1 MSGAARDVGTT
12 LGKNANAGA
21 GSVTGTGTGG
31 KFGSQYA
38 SGVGGKSGEARTKGS
53 SLGRSAES
61 GAGSYSGYGAG
72 SDFGSGFVRGI
83 GSWIGS
89 AASKAASLAKSAFD
103 AAKKWLDAHSP
114 SRKSRKLGRW
124 FGQGFT
130 GGIEDEVPSAEKA
143 SQDITQASLD
153 GLDTKAISEKLKGLD
168 LEKEM
173 ANVYFS
179 VDSNQARVADNIVSA
194 VSARES
200 QAWKS
205 REQTTTVSLSDEDI
219 KKLARE
225 FASIVSTS
233 IANELDGM
241 GIYAYEREF
250 ARVIRRSEAR

>member
-1 MSGAARDVGTT
+1 M
-12 LGKNANAGA
+12 
-21 GSVTGTGTGG
+21 
-31 KFGSQYA
+31 
-38 SGVGGKSGEARTKGS
+38 
-53 SLGRSAES
+53 
-61 GAGSYSGYGAG
+61 
-72 SDFGSGFVRGI
+72 
-83 GSWIGS
+83 
-89 AASKAASLAKSAFD
+89 
-103 AAKKWLDAHSP
+103 
-114 SRKSRKLGRW
+114 
-124 FGQGFT
+124 
-130 GGIEDEVPSAEKA
+130 
-143 SQDITQASLD
+143 
-153 GLDTKAISEKLKGLD
+153 D

-241 GIYAYEREF
+241 GIYAKEREF
-250 ARVIRRSEAR
+250 ARLVREVEAR